1 MVEWSPIVS
10 GIGVA
15 LVVIVLGLTIPL
27 PEAVWPVAIGVV
39 LATGFGCGYVA
50 GRRSSGR
57 WRARTRAGS
66 LTRALG
72 GAVLATVLWASMSRA
87 VPRAEDST
95 FWAIND
101 VIAANTIGI
110 EWFPWLYTEN
120 TLFGPL
126 LVFVVC
132 LFAVE
137 GWIAGGVTS
146 GTLDRSPTRSR

>member
-1 MVEWSPIVS
+1 MVEWSPVVS

-15 LVVIVLGLTIPL
+15 LAAAVLGLTIPL
-27 PEAVWPVAIGVV
+27 PEALWPVAIGAV
-39 LATGFGCGYVA
+39 LATGFGCGLVA
-50 GRRSSGR
+50 GRRSEGR
-57 WRARTRAGS
+57 WRARARTGS
-66 LTRALG
+66 LAGALG
-72 GAVLATVLWASMSRA
+72 GTVLATVLWASMGRA

-110 EWFPWLYTEN
+110 ERVPWLYTGN

-126 LVFVVC
+126 LIFVVC

-146 GTLDRSPTRSR
+146 GTLDRSPARSR

>member
-1 MVEWSPIVS
+1 MVEWSAVAS
-10 GIGVA
+10 GIGVVLA
-15 LVVIVLGLTIPL
+15 AVVVGLTVAL
-27 PEAVWPVAIGVV
+27 PEAVWPIAIGAV

-50 GRRSSGR
+50 GRRSGGR
-57 WRARTRAGS
+57 WRARARTGS
-66 LTRALG
+66 LAGALG
-72 GAVLATVLWASMSRA
+72 GAVLAAVLWASMSRA
-87 VPRAEDST
+87 VPRVADST

-110 EWFPWLYTEN
+110 ERFPWLYTGN
-120 TLFGPL
+120 TLFVPL

-146 GTLDRSPTRSR
+146 GTLDRSPARSR